1 MKLKQEDLA
10 EMLNEPKVQAILLD
24 DDGLIPNSKFPL
36 LIYQGA
42 LKLPDC
48 DPASAFEN
56 IFRANGWSGSW
67 RDGIYTYHHYHST
80 THEVMGVFKGSA
92 TVQLGG
98 ERGVKHKIHAGDVVI
113 IPAGVAHKN
122 LGASSD
128 FGVVGAYPGG
138 REWDM
143 NYGRA
148 GERPKSDETIA
159 SVPMPKA
166 DPIYG
171 AGGPLFQYWIAD

>member
-1 MKLKQEDLA
+1 
-10 EMLNEPKVQAILLD
+10 
-24 DDGLIPNSKFPL
+24 
-36 LIYQGA
+36 
-42 LKLPDC
+42 
-48 DPASAFEN
+48 
-56 IFRANGWSGSW
+56 
-67 RDGIYTYHHYHST
+67 
-80 THEVMGVFKGSA
+80 
-92 TVQLGG
+92 
-98 ERGVKHKIHAGDVVI
+98 VKHKIHAGDVVI